1 MNKKCLII
9 NGSPKTNG
17 NTHFLINKFVEN
29 CSYDVEIINAYQL
42 NRQKGIKSCLDC
54 GACLKAKFCIV
65 NDAFKKITDDDYDL
79 ILIASPIF
87 QSNLPGPMINI
98 LNRFNFIYNNKV
110 GLNIEHSFKQK
121 DAALIL
127 LGGGH
132 ACKAL
137 QGNSNEDLAI
147 KQAQYIFNKTNSILK
162 QENIILCLNTNNVDV
177 QQNQNVINQVVKMAK
192 RFN

>member
-17 NTHFLINKFVEN
+17 NTYFLINKFVEN
-29 CSYDVEIINAYQL
+29 CNYDVDIINAYQL
-42 NRQKGIKSCLDC
+42 DGQKGIASCSDC
-54 GACLKAKFCIV
+54 SACLKTKFCIIK
-65 NDAFKKITDDDYDL
+65 DAFKKITDDNYDL

-98 LNRFNFIYNNKV
+98 INRFNFIYNNKI

-127 LGGGH
+127 LGGGN

-137 QGNSNEDLAI
+137 QGNSNEDLPI
-147 KQAQYIFNKTNSILK
+147 KQAQYIFSKINSILK
-162 QENIILCLNTNNVDV
+162 QENIILCLNTDDIDV